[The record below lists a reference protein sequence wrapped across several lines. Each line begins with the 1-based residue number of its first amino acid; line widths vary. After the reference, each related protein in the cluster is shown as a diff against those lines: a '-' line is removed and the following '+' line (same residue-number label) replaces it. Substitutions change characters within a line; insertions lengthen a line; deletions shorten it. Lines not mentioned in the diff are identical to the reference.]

1 MAAIAQDYRQPEPF
15 EVPEGGLASFLTAT
29 TGEWAEASNDDY
41 IPETGIAGVKQV
53 ADKLAEYG
61 RYEDEYMVHA
71 AEGETVIPAQVLD
84 LNPRLKAKLF
94 REMRDMGLEPERYVV
109 GNELNS
115 LNPVT
120 GQPEFFLK
128 DF

>member
-1 MAAIAQDYRQPEPF
+1 MAAIAQDYKKPEPF

-29 TGEWAEASNDDY
+29 TGEWAEATNDDY

-94 REMRDMGLEPERYVV
+94 KEMRDMGLEPERYVV
-109 GNELNS
+109 GSGRRNR
-115 LNPVT
+115 
-120 GQPEFFLK
+120 LK
-128 DF
+128 